1 MKETAQ
7 PPKDPKKKL
16 WIGYAV
22 ILAIVIL
29 SNIFLFPAVMQ
40 ASVKSVNYST
50 FLQMLESKELSTV
63 QIEDQQ
69 IYFVDKNDNSYK
81 TNAIAQDN
89 NLVTRLEDAGVEFGT
104 VYQSPTI
111 WDSLL
116 NLLISFLPMIILF
129 WFVNRWASK
138 KMQEMGG
145 AGGNAML
152 FGGGKSGAKQ
162 YVVDDETGIKFNDV
176 AGEDEA
182 KESLQEIV
190 DFLHNPKK
198 YEEIGAKMPKG
209 VLLVGPPGTG
219 KTLLAR
225 AVAGEAGVPFFSIAG
240 SEFVEMFVGMGAS
253 KVRDLFKQA
262 GEKAP
267 CIVFID
273 EIDTIGKKRDG
284 GSNLGGN
291 DEREQTLNQLLTEM
305 DGFDATKGVVILAAT
320 NRPESLD
327 PALTRPGRFDR
338 RVPVELPD
346 LKGRESILRL
356 HAKKVK
362 LGPDCDFGVVAR
374 MTPGASGA
382 ELANIVNEAALCAVR
397 HRRKAVTQFDLQEAV
412 DTILAGAQKKNKILN
427 NKEKCIVSYH
437 EVGHALVAAL
447 QTNSAPVQK
456 ITIVP
461 RTSGALGFT
470 MQVEDGDHTLMTKEE
485 ILNKIATLTGGRAA
499 EELIFHSITTG
510 ASNDIEQATKLA
522 RALVT
527 RYGMTED
534 FDMVALETVN
544 NAYLGG
550 DASLACSEQTAAQ
563 VDAKV
568 VEIVQAQ
575 HRKAYKLLADNKRK
589 LDEIAQYLYEKET
602 ISGEEFMRILNA
614 QPQLPAGSS
623 ADSTNQA
630 Q

>member
-1 MKETAQ
+1 MKETT

-16 WIGYAV
+16 WIGYA
-22 ILAIVIL
+22 IVIAL
-29 SNIFLFPAVMQ
+29 LLISNFFLLPAMMQ
-40 ASVKSVNYST
+40 SGVKSVNYST
-50 FLQMLESKELSTV
+50 FLQMLEDKQLSTV
-63 QIEDQQ
+63 QLEDQE
-69 IYFVDKNDNSYK
+69 IYFVDKEENAYK
-81 TNAIAQDN
+81 TNAIAQDGD
-89 NLVTRLEDAGVEFGT
+89 LVNRLEDADVEFGT
-104 VYQSPTI
+104 VYQNPTI

-116 NLLISFLPMIILF
+116 SLVLTFLPVLLLF
-129 WFVNRWASK
+129 WLANRMLAK
-138 KMQEMGG
+138 RMQGMGG
-145 AGGNAML
+145 ANSM
-152 FGGGKSGAKQ
+152 FFGGKSGAKQ
-162 YVVDDETGIKFNDV
+162 YVVDDKTGIKFQDV

-198 YEEIGAKMPKG
+198 YEDIGAKMPKG

-284 GSNLGGN
+284 AGNLGGN

-362 LGPDCDFGVVAR
+362 LGPDCDFAVVSR

-397 HRRKAVTQFDLQEAV
+397 HHRKAVTQFDLQEAV

-427 NKEKCIVSYH
+427 DKEKCIVAYH

-447 QTNSAPVQK
+447 QTHSAPVQK

-470 MQVEDGDHTLMTKEE
+470 MQVDEGDHTLMTREE
-485 ILNKIATLTGGRAA
+485 ILNKIATFTGGRAA
-499 EELIFHSITTG
+499 EELIFHSVTTG

-527 RYGMTED
+527 RYGMTDD

-550 DASLACSEQTAAQ
+550 DTSLACSERTASQ

-568 VEIVQAQ
+568 VEIVKEA
-575 HRKAYKLLADNKRK
+575 HRKALKLLADNKRK

-614 QPQLPAGSS
+614 QPQLPAS
-623 ADSTNQA
+623 APSDSTKQS

>member
-1 MKETAQ
+1 MKETTQ

-16 WIGYAV
+16 WIGYAI

-29 SNIFLFPAVMQ
+29 SNVFLFPALMQ

-50 FLQMLESKELSTV
+50 FLQMLESKELATV

-152 FGGGKSGAKQ
+152 FGGKSGAKQ

-190 DFLHNPKK
+190 DFLNNPKK

-284 GSNLGGN
+284 GSNFGGN

-320 NRPESLD
+320 NRPESLA

-338 RVPVELPD
+338 PVPVELPD

-568 VEIVQAQ
+568 VEIVQAE
-575 HRKAYKLLADNKRK
+575 HRKAYQLLADNKRK

-614 QPQLPAGSS
+614 QPQLPAGPS

>member
-1 MKETAQ
+1 MKETT

-16 WIGYAV
+16 WLGYT
-22 ILAIVIL
+22 IVMAL
-29 SNIFLFPAVMQ
+29 VLIFNVFLMPAMLRAQVE
-40 ASVKSVNYST
+40 SVSYSS
-50 FLQMLESKELSTV
+50 FLQMLETKQLKTV

-69 IYFVDKNDNSYK
+69 IYFVDNNDKSYK
-81 TNAIAQDN
+81 TNTIAQDS

-104 VYQSPTI
+104 VYQNPTI
-111 WDSLL
+111 WDMML
-116 NLLISFLPMIILF
+116 NVVISFLPLILLF
-129 WFVNRWASK
+129 WWANRALGKRMES
-138 KMQEMGG
+138 MGG
-145 AGGNAML
+145 NSML
-152 FGGGKSGAKQ
+152 FGGKSGAKQ
-162 YVVDDETGIKFNDV
+162 YVVDDKTGIKFNDV

-190 DFLHNPKK
+190 DFLNNPKK
-198 YEEIGAKMPKG
+198 YEDIGAKMPKG

-253 KVRDLFKQA
+253 KVRDLFRQA
-262 GEKAP
+262 NEKAP

-284 GSNLGGN
+284 ASGMGGN

-305 DGFDATKGVVILAAT
+305 DGFDAAKGVIILAAT

-362 LGPDCDFGVVAR
+362 LGPDCDFAVVAR

-382 ELANIVNEAALCAVR
+382 ELANIINEAALCAVR
-397 HRRKAVTQFDLQEAV
+397 HHRKAVTQFDLQEAV

-427 NKEKCIVSYH
+427 NKEKCIVAYH

-447 QTNSAPVQK
+447 QTHSAPVQK

-470 MQVEDGDHTLMTKEE
+470 MQVEQGDHTLMNRDEL
-485 ILNKIATLTGGRAA
+485 LNKIATLTGGRAA
-499 EELIFHSITTG
+499 EELIFNSITTG

-522 RALVT
+522 RAMVT
-527 RYGMTED
+527 RYGMTDD

-550 DASLACSEQTAAQ
+550 DASLACSEATSAKI
-563 VDAKV
+563 DAKV
-568 VEIVQAQ
+568 VELVQTQ
-575 HRKAYKLLADNKRK
+575 HKKAYQILADNRSK

-614 QPQLPAGSS
+614 QPQLPAEC
-623 ADSTNQA
+623 TKQEP
-630 Q
+630 

>member
-1 MKETAQ
+1 MHETQQ
-7 PPKDPKKKL
+7 PRDPKKTTG
-16 WIGYAV
+16 IVYAV
-22 ILAIVIL
+22 ILVVLLLLNFWA
-29 SNIFLFPAVMQ
+29 FPAMMKGQ
-40 ASVKSVNYST
+40 VKQVDYGT
-50 FLQMLESKELSTV
+50 FLNMLEGGELSTV
-63 QIEDQQ
+63 EIQDQQ
-69 IYFVDKNDNSYK
+69 IYFVDKNDTTYCTNS
-81 TNAIAQDN
+81 IAQDLQ
-89 NLVTRLEDAGVEFGT
+89 LVNRLESAGVSFGK
-104 VYQSPTI
+104 VYNQTTWVDTLLGWVI
-111 WDSLL
+111 SL
-116 NLLISFLPMIILF
+116 LPMIILIV
-129 WFVNRWASK
+129 WFNRMMRK
-138 KMQEMGG
+138 RVGEMTGG
-145 AGGNAML
+145 ANSMI

-162 YVVDDETGIKFNDV
+162 YVVEDGKSIKFADV

-190 DFLHNPKK
+190 DFLHNPKR
-198 YEEIGAKMPKG
+198 YEDIGAKMPKG

-262 GEKAP
+262 NEKAP

-284 GSNLGGN
+284 ASGMGGN

-305 DGFDATKGVVILAAT
+305 DGFDAAKGVIILAAT

-356 HAKKVK
+356 HAQKVK
-362 LGPDCDFGVVAR
+362 IGPDCDFAVVAR

-382 ELANIVNEAALCAVR
+382 ELANIINEAALGAVR
-397 HRRKAVTQFDLQEAV
+397 HHRMAVTQYDLQEAV
-412 DTILAGAQKKNKILN
+412 DTILAGAQKKNKILSD
-427 NKEKCIVSYH
+427 KEKCIVAYH
-437 EVGHALVAAL
+437 EVGHAMVAAL
-447 QTNSAPVQK
+447 QSHSAPVQK

-485 ILNKIATLTGGRAA
+485 ILAKIATMTGGRAA
-499 EELIFHSITTG
+499 EEVVFNSITTG
-510 ASNDIEQATKLA
+510 ASNDIEQATKMA
-522 RALVT
+522 RAMIT
-527 RYGMTED
+527 RYGMTDD

-550 DASLACSEQTAAQ
+550 DASLACSERTAAT
-563 VDAKV
+563 VDDKV
-568 VEIVQAQ
+568 VEVVKQQ
-575 HRKAYKLLADNKRK
+575 HEKVKQMLIENRGK
-589 LDEIAQYLYEKET
+589 LDEIAKYLYEKET
-602 ISGEEFMRILNA
+602 ITGEEFMRILTA
-614 QPQLPAGSS
+614 VPQLPTGAVE
-623 ADSTNQA
+623 Q
-630 Q
+630 

>member
-1 MKETAQ
+1 MHETQQ
-7 PPKDPKKKL
+7 PRDPKKTTG
-16 WIGYAV
+16 IVYAV
-22 ILAIVIL
+22 ILVVLLLLNFWA
-29 SNIFLFPAVMQ
+29 FPAMMKSQ
-40 ASVKSVNYST
+40 VKQVDYGT
-50 FLQMLESKELSTV
+50 FLNMLEGGELSTV
-63 QIEDQQ
+63 EIQDQQ
-69 IYFVDKNDNSYK
+69 IYFVDKNDTTYCTNS
-81 TNAIAQDN
+81 IAQDLQ
-89 NLVTRLEDAGVEFGT
+89 LVNRLESAGVSFGK
-104 VYQSPTI
+104 VYNQTTWVDTLLGWVI
-111 WDSLL
+111 SL
-116 NLLISFLPMIILF
+116 LPMIILIV
-129 WFVNRWASK
+129 WFNRRMRK
-138 KMQEMGG
+138 RVGEMTGG
-145 AGGNAML
+145 ANSMI

-162 YVVDDETGIKFNDV
+162 YVVEDGKSIKFADV

-190 DFLHNPKK
+190 DFLHNPKR
-198 YEEIGAKMPKG
+198 YEDIGAKMPKG

-262 GEKAP
+262 NEKAP
-267 CIVFID
+267 CIIFID

-284 GSNLGGN
+284 ASGMGGN

-305 DGFDATKGVVILAAT
+305 DGFDAAKGVIILAAT

-356 HAKKVK
+356 HAQKVK
-362 LGPDCDFGVVAR
+362 IGPDCDFAVVAR

-382 ELANIVNEAALCAVR
+382 ELANIINEAALGAVR
-397 HRRKAVTQFDLQEAV
+397 HHRMAVTQYDLQEAV
-412 DTILAGAQKKNKILN
+412 DTIVAGAQKKNKILSD
-427 NKEKCIVSYH
+427 KEKCIVAYH
-437 EVGHALVAAL
+437 EVGHAMVAAL
-447 QTNSAPVQK
+447 QSHSAPVQK

-485 ILNKIATLTGGRAA
+485 ILAKIATMTGGRAA
-499 EELIFHSITTG
+499 EEVVFNSITTG
-510 ASNDIEQATKLA
+510 ASNDIEQATKMA
-522 RALVT
+522 RAMIT
-527 RYGMTED
+527 RYGMTDD

-550 DASLACSEQTAAQ
+550 DASLACSERTAAT
-563 VDAKV
+563 VDDKV
-568 VEIVQAQ
+568 VEVVKQQ
-575 HRKAYKLLADNKRK
+575 HEKAKQMLIENRGK
-589 LDEIAQYLYEKET
+589 LDEIAKYLYEKET
-602 ISGEEFMRILNA
+602 ITGEEFMRILTA
-614 QPQLPAGSS
+614 VPQLPTGAVE
-623 ADSTNQA
+623 Q
-630 Q
+630 

>member
-1 MKETAQ
+1 MKETTQ

-29 SNIFLFPAVMQ
+29 SNVFLFPALMQ

-50 FLQMLESKELSTV
+50 FLQMLESKELATV

-104 VYQSPTI
+104 VYQPPTI

-116 NLLISFLPMIILF
+116 NLLISFLPMIILL

-152 FGGGKSGAKQ
+152 FGGKSGAKQ

-190 DFLHNPKK
+190 DFLNNPKK

-568 VEIVQAQ
+568 VEIVQAE
-575 HRKAYKLLADNKRK
+575 HKKAYQMLADNKRK

-614 QPQLPAGSS
+614 QPQLPAGPS

>member
-1 MKETAQ
+1 MHETQQ
-7 PPKDPKKKL
+7 PRDPKKTTG
-16 WIGYAV
+16 IVYAV
-22 ILAIVIL
+22 ILVVLLLLNFWA
-29 SNIFLFPAVMQ
+29 FPAMMKGQ
-40 ASVKSVNYST
+40 VKQVDYGT
-50 FLQMLESKELSTV
+50 FLNMLEGGELSTV
-63 QIEDQQ
+63 EIQDQQ
-69 IYFVDKNDNSYK
+69 IYFVDKNDTTYCTNS
-81 TNAIAQDN
+81 IAQDLQ
-89 NLVTRLEDAGVEFGT
+89 LVNRLESAGVSFGK
-104 VYQSPTI
+104 VYNQTTWVDTLLGWVI
-111 WDSLL
+111 SL
-116 NLLISFLPMIILF
+116 LPMIILIV
-129 WFVNRWASK
+129 WFNRMMRK
-138 KMQEMGG
+138 RVGEMTGG
-145 AGGNAML
+145 ANSMI

-162 YVVDDETGIKFNDV
+162 YVVEDGKSIKFADV

-190 DFLHNPKK
+190 DFLHNPKR
-198 YEEIGAKMPKG
+198 YEDIGAKMPKG

-262 GEKAP
+262 NEKAP
-267 CIVFID
+267 CIIFID

-284 GSNLGGN
+284 ASGMGGN

-305 DGFDATKGVVILAAT
+305 DGFDAAKGVIILAAT

-356 HAKKVK
+356 HAQKVK
-362 LGPDCDFGVVAR
+362 IGPDCDFAVVAR

-382 ELANIVNEAALCAVR
+382 ELANIINEAALGAVR
-397 HRRKAVTQFDLQEAV
+397 HHRMAVTQYDLQEAV
-412 DTILAGAQKKNKILN
+412 DSILAGAQKKNKILSD
-427 NKEKCIVSYH
+427 KEKCIVAYH
-437 EVGHALVAAL
+437 EVGHAMVAAL
-447 QTNSAPVQK
+447 QSHSAPVQK

-485 ILNKIATLTGGRAA
+485 ILAKIATMTGGRAA
-499 EELIFHSITTG
+499 EEVVFNSITTG
-510 ASNDIEQATKLA
+510 ASNDIEQATKMA
-522 RALVT
+522 RAMIT
-527 RYGMTED
+527 RYGMTDD

-550 DASLACSEQTAAQ
+550 DASLACSERTAAT
-563 VDAKV
+563 VDDKV
-568 VEIVQAQ
+568 VEVVKQQ
-575 HRKAYKLLADNKRK
+575 HEKAKQMLIENRGK
-589 LDEIAQYLYEKET
+589 LDEIAKYLYEKET
-602 ISGEEFMRILNA
+602 ITGEEFMRILTA
-614 QPQLPAGSS
+614 VPQLPTGAVE
-623 ADSTNQA
+623 Q
-630 Q
+630 

>member
-1 MKETAQ
+1 MQETKQ
-7 PPKDPKKKL
+7 PKDPKKVL
-16 WIGYAV
+16 WGTYLVIFAV
-22 ILAIVIL
+22 VMLL
-29 SNIFLFPAVMQ
+29 NLWLFPKMVENRIEQ
-40 ASVKSVNYST
+40 VDYGT
-50 FLQMLESKELSTV
+50 FLTMLEEGKLSTV
-63 QIEDQQ
+63 EIEDQQ
-69 IYFVDKNDNSYK
+69 IYFVDKDNVPYK
-81 TNAIAQDN
+81 TNSIPQDLDIVN
-89 NLVTRLEDAGVEFGT
+89 RLKDAGVTFGK
-104 VYQSPTI
+104 VYQQTSILDTI
-111 WDSLL
+111 LGWIITL
-116 NLLISFLPMIILF
+116 LPMIILM
-129 WFVNRWASK
+129 VLLNRMMRSQMQ
-138 KMQEMGG
+138 KMSGG
-145 AGGNAML
+145 PNSML

-162 YVVDDETGIKFNDV
+162 YVVQEGTAIKFADV

-190 DFLHNPKK
+190 DFLHSPRK
-198 YEEIGAKMPKG
+198 YEEVGAKMPKG

-262 GEKAP
+262 NEKAP

-284 GSNLGGN
+284 AAGMGGN

-305 DGFDATKGVVILAAT
+305 DGFDAAKGVIILAAT

-356 HAKKVK
+356 HAQKVK
-362 LGPDCDFGVVAR
+362 VGPDCDFANVAR

-382 ELANIVNEAALCAVR
+382 ELANIVNEAALSAVR
-397 HRRKAVTQFDLQEAV
+397 HNRRAVTQYDLQEAV
-412 DTILAGAQKKNKILN
+412 DTILAGAQKKNKILTD
-427 NKEKCIVSYH
+427 KEKCIVAYH
-437 EVGHALVAAL
+437 EVGHAMVAAM
-447 QTNSAPVQK
+447 QTHTAPVQK

-470 MQVEDGDHTLMTKEE
+470 MQVEDGDHTLLTKEE
-485 ILNKIATLTGGRAA
+485 ILAKIATFTGGRAA
-499 EELIFHSITTG
+499 EEVVFGSITTG

-522 RALVT
+522 RAMIT
-527 RYGMTED
+527 RYGMSDD

-550 DASLACSEQTAAQ
+550 DASLACSERTAAT
-563 VDAKV
+563 VDDKV
-568 VEIVQAQ
+568 VEVVRAQ
-575 HRKAYKLLADNKRK
+575 HEKARQILLDNRAK
-589 LDEIAQYLYEKET
+589 LDEISKYLYEKET
-602 ISGEEFMRILNA
+602 ITGEEFMRILNA
-614 QPQLPAGSS
+614 KPQLTA
-623 ADSTNQA
+623 
-630 Q
+630 

>member
-1 MKETAQ
+1 MKETTQ

-29 SNIFLFPAVMQ
+29 SNVFLFPALMQ

-50 FLQMLESKELSTV
+50 FLQMLESKELATV

-152 FGGGKSGAKQ
+152 FGGKSGAKQ

-190 DFLHNPKK
+190 DFLNNPKK

-291 DEREQTLNQLLTEM
+291 DEREQTLNQLLTEL

-397 HRRKAVTQFDLQEAV
+397 HHRKAVTQFDLQEAV

-568 VEIVQAQ
+568 VEIVQAE
-575 HRKAYKLLADNKRK
+575 HKKAYQMLADNKRK

-614 QPQLPAGSS
+614 QPQLPAGPS

>member
-1 MKETAQ
+1 MQETKQ
-7 PPKDPKKKL
+7 PKDPKKVL
-16 WIGYAV
+16 WGTYLVIFAV
-22 ILAIVIL
+22 VMLL
-29 SNIFLFPAVMQ
+29 NLWLFPKMVENRIEQ
-40 ASVKSVNYST
+40 VDYGT
-50 FLQMLESKELSTV
+50 FLTMLEEGKLSTV
-63 QIEDQQ
+63 EIEDQQ
-69 IYFVDKNDNSYK
+69 IYFVDKDNVPYK
-81 TNAIAQDN
+81 TNSIPQDLDIVN
-89 NLVTRLEDAGVEFGT
+89 RLKDAGVTFGK
-104 VYQSPTI
+104 VYQQTSILDTI
-111 WDSLL
+111 LGWIITL
-116 NLLISFLPMIILF
+116 LPMIILM
-129 WFVNRWASK
+129 VLLNRMMRSQMQ
-138 KMQEMGG
+138 KMSGG
-145 AGGNAML
+145 PNSML

-162 YVVDDETGIKFNDV
+162 YVVQEGTAIKFADV

-190 DFLHNPKK
+190 DFLHSPRK
-198 YEEIGAKMPKG
+198 YEEVGAKMPKG

-262 GEKAP
+262 NEKAP

-284 GSNLGGN
+284 AAGMGGN

-305 DGFDATKGVVILAAT
+305 DGFDAAKGVIILAAT

-346 LKGRESILRL
+346 LKGRESILSL
-356 HAKKVK
+356 HAQKVK
-362 LGPDCDFGVVAR
+362 VGPDCDFANVAR

-382 ELANIVNEAALCAVR
+382 ELANIVNEAALSAVR
-397 HRRKAVTQFDLQEAV
+397 HNRRAVTQYDLQEAV
-412 DTILAGAQKKNKILN
+412 DTILAGAQKKNKILTD
-427 NKEKCIVSYH
+427 KEKCIVAYH
-437 EVGHALVAAL
+437 EVGHAMVAAM
-447 QTNSAPVQK
+447 QTHTAPVQK

-470 MQVEDGDHTLMTKEE
+470 MQVDDGDHTLLTKEE
-485 ILNKIATLTGGRAA
+485 ILAKIATFTGGRAA
-499 EELIFHSITTG
+499 EEVVFGSITTG

-522 RALVT
+522 RAMIT
-527 RYGMTED
+527 RYGMSDD

-550 DASLACSEQTAAQ
+550 DASLACSERTAAT
-563 VDAKV
+563 VDDKV
-568 VEIVQAQ
+568 VEVVRAQ
-575 HRKAYKLLADNKRK
+575 HEKARQILVDNRAK
-589 LDEIAQYLYEKET
+589 LDEISKYLYEKET
-602 ISGEEFMRILNA
+602 ITGEEFMRILNA
-614 QPQLPAGSS
+614 KPQLTA
-623 ADSTNQA
+623 
-630 Q
+630 